1 MDSAVQNLNRG
12 LNFPMHTDLV
22 GNYFVRKKGY
32 RGLPAIDV
40 GREDEH

>member
-22 GNYFVRKKGY
+22 ENYFVRKKGY
-32 RGLPAIDV
+32 RGLQAINV